1 MSIGRTKW
9 TTAEIALLH
18 KLWPVQ
24 GKECVAMFP
33 SHTPNTVK
41 TKASILGLVF
51 AGRRKY
57 TDPLCHVFKTTRTN
71 GSGQITPPTY
81 RHQLMREALQAGPVV
96 KVERGSYYGRRG

>member
-9 TTAEIALLH
+9 TAAEIALLH

-24 GKECVAMFP
+24 GKECVTQFP
-33 SHTPNTVK
+33 THTPSTVK

-57 TDPLCHVFKTTRTN
+57 TDPLCHVFKTTRSN
-71 GSGQITPPTY
+71 GSGQYAGPTY
-81 RHQLMREALQAGPVV
+81 RHKLMREALQAGPVV

>member
-1 MSIGRTKW
+1 VSIGRTKW

-18 KLWPVQ
+18 KLWPLQ
-24 GKECVAMFP
+24 GKECVTSFP
-33 SHTPNTVK
+33 THTPSTVK

-57 TDPLCHVFKTTRTN
+57 TDPLSHVILPTRSN

-81 RHQLMREALQAGPVV
+81 RHQLMREALAQGPVV